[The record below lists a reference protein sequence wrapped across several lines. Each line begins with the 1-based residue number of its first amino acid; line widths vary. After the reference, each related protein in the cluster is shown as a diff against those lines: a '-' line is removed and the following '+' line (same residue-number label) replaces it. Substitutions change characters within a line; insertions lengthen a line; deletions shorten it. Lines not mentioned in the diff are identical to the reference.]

1 MSIKYTIATWATA
14 AAAAALAL
22 TTYMFAQSPSP
33 MPGGISTLPSPRP
46 RLSPSPIPKA
56 SPRIW
61 ESPSPTPY
69 RPNPS
74 PQPWESPSP
83 QPMISPRPAVSPSP
97 LASPTPPPSG
107 GEAGGVAGGGPTADQ
122 SFMTTAAADNRA
134 ELELGRLAVDKT
146 ANPALKSFGQML
158 IDDHGQ
164 ATEELTALASRKEI
178 ALPTEP
184 TAAQKA
190 TKERLSKLS
199 GPAFDGAFA
208 KEMVAGHQKAVQL
221 FTQESKSGAD
231 ADTRAWAA
239 QTLPTL
245 KEHLDKARKLG
256 QPSAT
261 YK

>member
-1 MSIKYTIATWATA
+1 MSLRYTIATWATA

-83 QPMISPRPAVSPSP
+83 HPLISPQPAVSPSP
-97 LASPTPPPSG
+97 LASPTPPPAG
-107 GEAGGVAGGGPTADQ
+107 AEAGGVAGGGAGGDQ
-122 SFMTTAAADNRA
+122 TFMTTAATDNRA
-134 ELELGRLAVDKT
+134 EIELGRLAVDKT
-146 ANPALKSFGQML
+146 ANPTVKTFGQML
-158 IDDHGQ
+158 VDDHGN
-164 ATEELTALASRKEI
+164 ASEELTALASRKEI
-178 ALPTEP
+178 TLPTEP
-184 TAAQKA
+184 TAAQNA

-199 GPAFDGAFA
+199 GPAFDAAFA

-221 FTQESKSGAD
+221 FTQESNTGAD
-231 ADTRAWAA
+231 ADTRVWAA
-239 QTLPTL
+239 QTLPAL
-245 KEHLDKARKLG
+245 KEHLDKARQLG
-256 QPSAT
+256 QPAAT